1 MMLYRSVGEYK
12 DAKLRYLFR
21 EGSTGQLIL
30 SKLDQTIKD
39 ARREK
44 DPSKLASQINRCHEL
59 VSQLAED
66 INIAAAINEEM
77 GAEIA
82 VRILAAHNSLD
93 PKNTSMAMKHLDS
106 ALMKVMAFK
115 ARTGVEI

>member
-1 MMLYRSVGEYK
+1 MRYKSVGEYK

-21 EGSTGQLIL
+21 EGTSGQLIL

-44 DPSKLASQINRCHEL
+44 DPNKLADKINRCHEL
-59 VSQLAED
+59 VRQLAED

-93 PKNTSMAMKHLDS
+93 PKDTSMSMRHLDS
-106 ALMKVMAFK
+106 ALMKVLTFK